1 MQNAIA
7 IPSDSGRLSENEES
21 ILSGSIRL
29 SIDTLNLLR
38 NNGGMLDIT
47 ATFIDNG
54 DSKYYL
60 IDTNP
65 QGFVSPYKREKSGT
79 AEINKPH
86 GDRAVNSEKTV
97 ETPEAKT
104 AHSALVSPEKPVKDV
119 KRYLKALRG
128 KLKDITEISDREQAI
143 ASFAELE
150 KNVLSPESWSVFES
164 DPKAAK
170 QAKDN
175 LEAVKKQLN
184 PAIAQDNSSL
194 VAKFQELCDR
204 LNLEAESEFEARF
217 GVSIGEADSIP
228 VLEFAN
234 FIAELHGMT
243 AFAE

>member
-7 IPSDSGRLSENEES
+7 IPSDSGRLSQNEES
-21 ILSGSIRL
+21 ILSGTIRL

-47 ATFIDNG
+47 ATFIDG
-54 DSKYYL
+54 ESKYYL

-65 QGFVSPYKREKSGT
+65 QGFVSPYKREKADVVDT
-79 AEINKPH
+79 NKPH
-86 GDRAVNSEKTV
+86 GDRAIDSSKSE
-97 ETPEAKT
+97 PILEAKPAQT
-104 AHSALVSPEKPVKDV
+104 EQISPEKLAIKVKS
-119 KRYLKALRG
+119 YLKALRG
-128 KLKDITEISDREQAI
+128 KLKTITEMGDREQAI
-143 ASFAELE
+143 AAFAELE
-150 KNVLSPESWSVFES
+150 EKVLSPESWSVFES

-175 LEAVKKQLN
+175 LEAVKKLLN
-184 PAIAQDNSSL
+184 PAITQDNSGL

-217 GVSIGEADSIP
+217 GVSISEADSIP

-234 FIAELHGMT
+234 FITELHSMT
-243 AFAE
+243 AFSE